1 MSHKPSR
8 RQLTDL
14 CLIKGWLKG
23 EVKLIER
30 LDERKTGQA
39 CFHGHIS
46 LHTSAHF
53 DVEDAIQKL
62 HVGPTFPGCFLGELI
77 QALGYSCQ
85 LQAFQDRLHVLIAV
99 LVHDTSP
106 ISRS

>member
-8 RQLTDL
+8 RQFTDL
-14 CLIKGWLKG
+14 RLIERWLKG

-30 LDERKTGQA
+30 LDERKTSQA

-53 DVEDAIQKL
+53 DVQDAIEKL
-62 HVGPTFPGCFLGELI
+62 HVGPTLLGCFLGELI
-77 QALGYSCQ
+77 QALRYACQ
-85 LQAFQDRLHVLIAV
+85 LQAFQNRLQVLIAV
-99 LVHDTSP
+99 FVHDTSP
-106 ISRS
+106 S